1 MRAHNPGAD
10 PLRAVLMRYGAG
22 GTPAAAAAAPA
33 PANNNPAGFTAG
45 NTLGSGPVQQS
56 TLPPLR

>member
-10 PLRAVLMRYGAG
+10 PLRAVLIRFGTGAG
-22 GTPAAAAAAPA
+22 AAAAPA
-33 PANNNPAGFTAG
+33 PAVSENPAGFAPG
-45 NTLGSGPVQQS
+45 NTLGSGPVQRS

>member
-10 PLRAVLMRYGAG
+10 PLRAVLMRFGAG
-22 GTPAAAAAAPA
+22 AAPAAAAALAPA
-33 PANNNPAGFTAG
+33 SGNPAGFTPG